1 MEEAFSR
8 RRRLDDERSRK
19 FLGIAALDPRVVVG
33 SFVATNDSL
42 SSTGIKSNHM
52 SAVVDRSR
60 FDASLVSARIDMEAL
75 RKNDGN
81 VVELDFEPE
90 THIQYLSE
98 EARAD
103 IIEEQVCEQQQS
115 SDGELFYRLSLH
127 WGTYKND
134 VSPPD
139 NKWLDE
145 LLRYLRRIDHFWSQI
160 CPTSEIK
167 RKVDAA
173 TIEILDNQAPG
184 SVQEAFDQNDLFINL
199 DDAQRDLVW
208 TRILEATR
216 DRTVPTVHSFFRNLG
231 YLGAVAYSM
240 DRLRDPPPSKRPTKD
255 RRQKRKKRPEF
266 KRDSRKKVSLRQ
278 GFQDGFQKDA
288 MDNHVIQASENCYKL
303 VHAEHIDGFELGYQT
318 LWAFC
323 LRWHPMLPRL
333 ESDHR
338 VIGETDQE
346 QSVLAHFAKL
356 AHRIGFRSSRI
367 NDIQQQST
375 ATGLANRQEVSGSLG
390 TLSSHD
396 ALNELIGAGKPS
408 KKALEN
414 MRHMLFVPNF
424 YNTTAEMLAFPP
436 FFVQRSLYLDIFSS
450 CQADAITTMLCTG
463 LQGQDHIIVEAQNER
478 RLEDNVERC
487 LGRQLA
493 EARDTISQ
501 LRNSLKA
508 LQVEHAICG
517 GLKAE
522 LEKRSL
528 ASLKQAQDAEF
539 SRSVLQQQLHDLQ
552 HSRSKSQWAAPGHR
566 KLLQSNEND
575 QQPLQAGPD
584 QEKATA
590 GGNTPL
596 ALPDSDMPD
605 WDLDVSNE
613 APPYQ
618 WSSSQEDLDIRF
630 EDASSQY
637 SQPSLLAP
645 PDKPD
650 SQLFQVKI
658 LSDTWGDDKI
668 VQVNEEYLLNFV
680 GEFQDKGY
688 KIFDNADRVLTP
700 YAAANLSLS
709 ERYIVLK
716 PYFDITTQQNGHSRP
731 A

>member
-1 MEEAFSR
+1 M
-8 RRRLDDERSRK
+8 
-19 FLGIAALDPRVVVG
+19 
-33 SFVATNDSL
+33 
-42 SSTGIKSNHM
+42 
-52 SAVVDRSR
+52 
-60 FDASLVSARIDMEAL
+60 
-75 RKNDGN
+75 
-81 VVELDFEPE
+81 
-90 THIQYLSE
+90 Q
-98 EARAD
+98 
-103 IIEEQVCEQQQS
+103 
-115 SDGELFYRLSLH
+115 
-127 WGTYKND
+127 
-134 VSPPD
+134 
-139 NKWLDE
+139 E

-160 CPTSEIK
+160 CPTSGIK

-184 SVQEAFDQNDLFINL
+184 SVQDAFDQKGLFIDL
-199 DDAQRDLVW
+199 EDAQRDLVW

-240 DRLRDPPPSKRPTKD
+240 DRLRDPPPSKCPTKD
-255 RRQKRKKRPEF
+255 CRQKRKKRPEF
-266 KRDSRKKVSLRQ
+266 KRDSQRRVSLRQ
-278 GFQDGFQKDA
+278 GLQDGFQKDA
-288 MDNHVIQASENCYKL
+288 MDAHVIQASENCYKL
-303 VHAEHIDGFELGYQT
+303 VHAEHIDRFELGYQT

-375 ATGLANRQEVSGSLG
+375 ATGLVNRQEASGSIMR
-390 TLSSHD
+390 TLSSPD
-396 ALNELIGAGKPS
+396 ALIELSGAGKPS
-408 KKALEN
+408 KKALDN
-414 MRHMLFVPNF
+414 MRHMLFMPNF

-501 LRNSLKA
+501 LRISLET
-508 LQVEHAICG
+508 LQEEHATCR

-552 HSRSKSQWAAPGHR
+552 HSRSKDQWAAPGHR
-566 KLLQSNEND
+566 KLLQSVEND
-575 QQPLQAGPD
+575 QQPLQDGPD

-590 GGNTPL
+590 GGNMRL

-605 WDLDVSNE
+605 RDLDVSNE

-618 WSSSQEDLDIRF
+618 WSSQEALDIRF

-637 SQPSLLAP
+637 SQSSLLTTP
-645 PDKPD
+645 GKPD
-650 SQLFQVKI
+650 SQAFQVKI
-658 LSDTWGDDKI
+658 LSDTWGDDRI
-668 VQVNEEYLLNFV
+668 VQVNEEYLSNFIE
-680 GEFQDKGY
+680 EFQDKDY
-688 KIFDNADRVLTP
+688 KIFDNEDRVLTP
-700 YAAANLSLS
+700 TAVANLPLS

-716 PYFDITTQQNGHSRP
+716 PYFDITTQRNGHSRP